1 LAHLADVQI
10 RQKDMKGAIVL
21 MAFLAVSCEASG
33 QELDVPTIAFASSA
47 ATDWVTTY
55 RNRNY
60 FREGN
65 PVIAWLDHK
74 PVAMIGLGV
83 AIDTAGVYGWQ
94 RLTRN
99 HRRLRTIGL
108 YAAAATRFAIA
119 YRNDRM
125 RRVARK

>member
-1 LAHLADVQI
+1 
-10 RQKDMKGAIVL
+10 MKAAIVL
-21 MAFLAVSCEASG
+21 MAILAVSCEASG
-33 QELDVPTIAFASSA
+33 QELDVPTVAFASSA

-74 PVAMIGLGV
+74 PAAMIGLGM
-83 AIDTAGVYGWQ
+83 AIDTAGVYGWR

-99 HRRLRTIGL
+99 HKRLRAVGL
-108 YAAAATRFAIA
+108 YAAAATRLAVA

-125 RRVARK
+125 RRLARK

>member
-1 LAHLADVQI
+1 
-10 RQKDMKGAIVL
+10 
-21 MAFLAVSCEASG
+21 MAVLAVGSDARG
-33 QELDVPTIAFASSA
+33 QGLDVPSVVFASSA

-65 PVIAWLDHK
+65 PAIAWLDHK
-74 PVAMIGLGV
+74 PAAMIGLG
-83 AIDTAGVYGWQ
+83 AGIDAAGVYGWR

-99 HRRLRTIGL
+99 HKRLRAVGL
-108 YAAAATRFAIA
+108 YAAAAARIAIA

-125 RRVARK
+125 RRSANR

>member
-1 LAHLADVQI
+1 VKAAF
-10 RQKDMKGAIVL
+10 VL
-21 MAFLAVSCEASG
+21 ITIFAFSCEAG
-33 QELDVPTIAFASSA
+33 AQELDVPTVAFASSA

-55 RNRNY
+55 RNRNH

-65 PVIAWLDHK
+65 PAIAWLDHK

-83 AIDTAGVYGWQ
+83 AIDAAGVYGWR

-99 HRRLRTIGL
+99 HTRLRAVGL
-108 YAAAATRFAIA
+108 YAAAAARFAVA

-125 RRVARK
+125 RRLAKR

>member
-1 LAHLADVQI
+1 MKALILAVAV
-10 RQKDMKGAIVL
+10 
-21 MAFLAVSCEASG
+21 LAVSCEASG
-33 QELDVPTIAFASSA
+33 QELDVPTIVFASGA

-65 PVIAWLDHK
+65 PAIAWLDHR

-83 AIDTAGVYGWQ
+83 AIDAAGLYGWQ

-99 HRRLRTIGL
+99 HQRLRAIGL
-108 YAAAATRFAIA
+108 YAAAATRLAIA

-125 RRVARK
+125 RRFAKK

>member
-1 LAHLADVQI
+1 
-10 RQKDMKGAIVL
+10 MKAAFAL
-21 MAFLAVSCEASG
+21 MTLFAVSCDASA

-65 PVIAWLDHK
+65 PAIAWLDDK
-74 PVAMIGLGV
+74 PVAMIGLGM
-83 AIDTAGVYGWQ
+83 AIDTAGVYSWR

-99 HRRLRTIGL
+99 HRRLRAVGL
-108 YAAAATRFAIA
+108 YAAAAARFAIA
-119 YRNDRM
+119 FRNDRM
-125 RRVARK
+125 RRTRPHS